1 MKYCMMHKKEHVR
14 FTRTDEA
21 HAHLYIRLPPT
32 PDRESTTQKAAK
44 VCWVK
49 GGGGFRVMLL
59 LEQEFWLP
67 FAVQR

>member
-44 VCWVK
+44 FAASVN
-49 GGGGFRVMLL
+49 GG
-59 LEQEFWLP
+59 
-67 FAVQR
+67 